1 MNESKL
7 LHYFGGDRSLTD
19 PLEQIV
25 KQMIESGTKTETVGQ
40 EKIFVNRSGRKNQ
53 YYVVVR
59 IKEHVNPVVSLVGI
73 REAR

>member
-7 LHYFGGDRSLTD
+7 LRYFGGDRSLGNTH
-19 PLEQIV
+19 EQIV
-25 KQMIESGTKTETVGQ
+25 KQMIESGTKAETVGQ

-59 IKEHVNPVVSLVGI
+59 IKEHLDPVVSLVGL